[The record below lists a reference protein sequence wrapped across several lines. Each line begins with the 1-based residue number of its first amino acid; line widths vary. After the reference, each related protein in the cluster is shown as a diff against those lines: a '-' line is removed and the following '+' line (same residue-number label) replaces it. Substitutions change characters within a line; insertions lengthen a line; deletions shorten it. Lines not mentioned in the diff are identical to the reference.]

1 MEIII
6 SRHARRRLQLY
17 SIDEADVIAALEHGA
32 ATAKK
37 TGTRGALIDEVF
49 AGKYEFP
56 LKIVFEIEQTKII
69 VITAYPLKKG
79 AAR

>member
-17 SIDEADVIAALEHGA
+17 SIDEADVIAALKHGA
-32 ATAKK
+32 VTAKK
-37 TGTRGALIDEVF
+37 TGTRGLLIDEAF
-49 AGKYEFP
+49 ADKYEFP
-56 LKIVFEIEQTKII
+56 LKIVFEREQAKITI
-69 VITAYPLKKG
+69 ITAYPLKKG